1 MPLYRMDG
9 TNNNIKIYYRSSIV
23 YIGGSLM
30 SPLPTDWTG
39 DAWDGSSK
47 YYVTSGTKAELQT
60 DSISAAETKF
70 IALSSASGRSEAAF
84 DFGSDSVSGGVV
96 D

>member
-47 YYVTSGTKAELQT
+47 YYVRRCIIT
-60 DSISAAETKF
+60 
-70 IALSSASGRSEAAF
+70 
-84 DFGSDSVSGGVV
+84 
-96 D
+96 